1 MAGIREVAR
10 LAGVSPATVSRVM
23 NGTAHVEEEKR
34 RRVQKV
40 IEETGFKPNEVARA
54 LFKRSSR
61 VIGVIVPDIV
71 NPFFNEMAKAIEGEA
86 YRQGY
91 RMMLCC
97 SENRAEKERESIRI
111 LVQMNADGIIL
122 MTNNEEVE
130 QDVKASAIPVVLLD
144 RQLPRSCGIACIQAD
159 NYEGG
164 KLAAEYLIR
173 CGCRQLINVCGPRRF
188 SSARQRYLGYEEV
201 CRRYGREIRTLECEY
216 SFEAGVQAGKEIL
229 ERWPEADGIM
239 ACDDMVAAAICKVL
253 KKAGRQI
260 PDEVQLIGFDG
271 VAFGTMFAP
280 ELTTVAQPIDEMGKA
295 AVEWIIHYV
304 EEKEIG
310 KDQIFPVHLVK
321 RETTREKEEEQ
332 EEQNEDFS
340 GGKH

>member
-34 RRVQKV
+34 RRVERA

-54 LFKRSSR
+54 LFKKSSR

-91 RMMLCC
+91 RMTLCC
-97 SENRAEKERESIRI
+97 SENNAQKERENIHM
-111 LVQMNADGIIL
+111 LGQMNADGIIL

-130 QDVKASAIPVVLLD
+130 QDGKESGIPVVLLD
-144 RQLPRSCGIACIQAD
+144 RQLPKNCGIACIQAD
-159 NYEGG
+159 NYAGG
-164 KLAAEYLIR
+164 QLAAEYLIR
-173 CGCRQLINVCGPRRF
+173 CGCRQIVNVCGPQRF
-188 SSARQRYLGYEEV
+188 SSARQRYLGYGEV
-201 CRRYGREIRTLECEY
+201 CRRHKREIRMIECEY
-216 SFEAGVQAGKEIL
+216 SFEAGLQAGEEIL
-229 ERWPEADGIM
+229 KRWPETDGIM

-253 KKAGRQI
+253 KKAGRRI

-271 VAFGTMFAP
+271 VAFGTMFTP
-280 ELTTVAQPIDEMGKA
+280 ELTTVAQPIEEMGQA
-295 AVEWIIHYV
+295 AVERIIHYV
-304 EEKEIG
+304 EEQEIR